1 MYSWSNFLSSSNL
14 DVCEGWGCGLS
25 SRSLEADMAITVC
38 KCKKSARAQ
47 IQCRIVGLF
56 VARKWFVGTSGLK
69 EFLGKLERFFSKK
82 LHEQTSGYF

>member
-1 MYSWSNFLSSSNL
+1 MFVKGGVVGCLL
-14 DVCEGWGCGLS
+14 D
-25 SRSLEADMAITVC
+25 RSKPIWLLC

-69 EFLGKLERFFSKK
+69 EFLGKLGRFFEKN